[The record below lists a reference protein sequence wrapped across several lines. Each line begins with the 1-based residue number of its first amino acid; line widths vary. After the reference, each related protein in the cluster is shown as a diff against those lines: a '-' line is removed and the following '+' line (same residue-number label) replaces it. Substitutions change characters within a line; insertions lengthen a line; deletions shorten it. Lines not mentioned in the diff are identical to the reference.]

1 MSVPRLAPSS
11 TTTFVDYFRV
21 PGNPYDPEINHDKK
35 FPSGKQIVSQ
45 HARLLNK
52 ANNGSGAVAKLDP
65 KVLDRRSG
73 GFPNARVA
81 RAGAAKGSLKA
92 TNRGARS
99 SDFPKRV

>member
-21 PGNPYDPEINHDKK
+21 PGNPYDPEVNRDKK

-45 HARLLNK
+45 HARLPNK
-52 ANNGSGAVAKLDP
+52 AQNGRGPYAKLDP

-73 GFPNARVA
+73 GFPNARLA
-81 RAGAAKGSLKA
+81 RAGAAKGSLK
-92 TNRGARS
+92 NPSRGVS
-99 SDFPKRV
+99 SGDFPKRV